1 MEGEVIVGA
10 FNWPAMLAIG
20 GVLLGGIFALLKWFA
35 GRLLRDIESR
45 LTRIDELEGRFERL
59 MAELPLHYQRREDA
73 IREFTAINTKL
84 DRLYELL
91 AGRPGP

>member
-1 MEGEVIVGA
+1 MEGDVLIGA
-10 FNWPAMLAIG
+10 INWPAMLAIG
-20 GVLLGGIFALLKWFA
+20 GALLGGIFALLKWFA
-35 GRLLRDIESR
+35 GRLLADIEAR
-45 LTRIDELEGRFERL
+45 LTRIDDLENRFERL

-91 AGRPGP
+91 ARGGNK